1 MKINFIKMTLLT
13 LISLLLI
20 SGCGKEENKPVAI
33 NEETDKCEICHMA
46 VKDNQFST
54 EIVLENGKAIVFDD
68 IGCMYSWM
76 EENKDQQIA
85 SSFVKDYQTKE
96 WIDPEKASFVYDKP
110 IKTPMAYN
118 VIAFSDKKNAESFIN
133 KNGGTLLTYDK
144 LSDHSWERNED
155 MVKEMKEKMM
165 QMKMNGGKEGMDME
179 HSEDS
184 H

>member
-1 MKINFIKMTLLT
+1 MKTNVIKIMLLT
-13 LISLLLI
+13 VISLLLI
-20 SGCGKEENKPVAI
+20 SGCGKEETKPVAI
-33 NEETDKCEICHMA
+33 NEKTDKCEICHMA

-54 EIVLENGKAIVFDD
+54 EIILENGKAIVFDD

-76 EENKDQQIA
+76 NENKDQKIA
-85 SSFVKDYQTKE
+85 NSFVKDYQSKE

-118 VIAFSDKKNAESFIN
+118 VIAFSDKKDAESFIN
-133 KNGGTLLTYDK
+133 KNGGILLSHDK
-144 LSDHSWERNED
+144 LNDHSWERNED

-165 QMKMNGGKEGMDME
+165 KMKMDGGKEGMDMD

>member
-1 MKINFIKMTLLT
+1 MKINFIKMTLVT
-13 LISLLLI
+13 VISLLLI
-20 SGCGKEENKPVAI
+20 SGCGKAENKPVAI

-54 EIVLENGKAIVFDD
+54 EIILENGKAIVFDD

-76 EENKDQQIA
+76 KENKNQKVA
-85 SSFVKDYQTKE
+85 SSFVKDFHTKE
-96 WIDPEKASFVYDKP
+96 WIDPKKASFVYDKP

-118 VIAFSDKKNAESFIN
+118 VIAFADEKDAKSFIN
-133 KNGGTLLTYDK
+133 KNGGTLLNYDK
-144 LSDHSWERNED
+144 LDDHSWERNED

-165 QMKMNGGKEGMDME
+165 KMNGGKEGMHME